1 MLVPVTCSRRII
13 GCINQCLF
21 LFAANCGNMEKCDY
35 MIIYEY
41 WVIWG
46 YVCRHFGQISPV
58 IPVEWFFFSNRL
70 GVMSWS
76 KLLMPDFLLCC
87 CLSQWFGYG
96 NLVSTA
102 NWLWNTTEYVS
113 NGGCPTWASLA
124 KEYPKFR
131 RVVDHPIPSWTEI
144 VVASLTYRHPQVRLQ
159 RLNFPQ
165 EIHCFFSASG
175 AFNAALAKDARAAW
189 TAKARDDDGHLLLGR
204 KSDGDHQ
211 ALDLDAQK
219 QVGVM
224 QSKHKDFSW

>member
-1 MLVPVTCSRRII
+1 MYQSVFISICCKLRKHGKMWLYDYIWVL
-13 GCINQCLF
+13 GYMGLCLQTLRSDF
-21 LFAANCGNMEKCDY
+21 PCNSGWM
-35 MIIYEY
+35 
-41 WVIWG
+41 V
-46 YVCRHFGQISPV
+46 
-58 IPVEWFFFSNRL
+58 FFSNRL

-96 NLVSTA
+96 NLFSTA

-144 VVASLTYRHPQVRLQ
+144 VVASPTYRHPQVRLQ

-165 EIHCFFSASG
+165 EIHFF
-175 AFNAALAKDARAAW
+175 FRI
-189 TAKARDDDGHLLLGR
+189 RC
-204 KSDGDHQ
+204 
-211 ALDLDAQK
+211 
-219 QVGVM
+219 V
-224 QSKHKDFSW
+224 

>member
-1 MLVPVTCSRRII
+1 MGL
-13 GCINQCLF
+13 CLQSLRSDF
-21 LFAANCGNMEKCDY
+21 PCNSGWM
-35 MIIYEY
+35 
-41 WVIWG
+41 V
-46 YVCRHFGQISPV
+46 
-58 IPVEWFFFSNRL
+58 FFSNRL

-144 VVASLTYRHPQVRLQ
+144 VVASPTYRHPQVRLQ

-211 ALDLDAQK
+211 ALDLDAQSRWVLCNPNTRISADK
-219 QVGVM
+219 MGM
-224 QSKHKDFSW
+224 QGRNSG